1 MNLTLQFMGMCGICA
16 CMCTL
21 YVVYCVL
28 VCVCTHTGAH
38 CTELGGEDSVPPEG
52 AAPPAPSVSQ
62 PQPCLSIQSSPQSRG
77 YPASP
82 DPPTMWVP
90 PQGWAGAGSTDSSL
104 AGRSRIRKS
113 SVVTRETSPVAW
125 PAGALWSAV
134 PALHTAHSQ
143 AFPSLS
149 VGPM

>member
-52 AAPPAPSVSQ
+52 AAPLCP
-62 PQPCLSIQSSPQSRG
+62 LSLT
-77 YPASP
+77 ASAL
-82 DPPTMWVP
+82 PPH
-90 PQGWAGAGSTDSSL
+90 
-104 AGRSRIRKS
+104 
-113 SVVTRETSPVAW
+113 PV
-125 PAGALWSAV
+125 L
-134 PALHTAHSQ
+134 TAE
-143 AFPSLS
+143 
-149 VGPM
+149 